1 LHTVRLLAACI
12 LQVVLAGCGGLHRE
26 GVPAGQPAG
35 CPRQTAAALSAS
47 QEALGPSSE
56 TPELECALDFLR
68 GSDDPALRRSSLG
81 SRLCLHLAERDSDP
95 AERERFAWEGV
106 KLAETAL
113 AQGGK
118 DDGAVHYYLAANL
131 GLAVRDDMT
140 VAMANLHRL
149 EAEFKAAVKLSP
161 DFDDGGPLRL
171 LGMLY
176 LKAPAWPAGIGDGDK
191 ALDLLGQAVEKHP
204 GHPLNH
210 LFYAQALWEVNGES
224 EGRRVKEEMAAGWK
238 LLESGNWGYNKKPWK
253 QEFADLR
260 EEIGEPAH

>member
-1 LHTVRLLAACI
+1 MRLFASGLLSA
-12 LQVVLAGCGGLHRE
+12 VLAGCGGLHRDA
-26 GVPAGQPAG
+26 VPAGQPAG
-35 CPRQTAAALSAS
+35 CPRQTAAALIAN
-47 QEALGPSSE
+47 QDALGPSSA
-56 TPELECALDFLR
+56 TPELECALGFVR
-68 GSDDPALRRSSLG
+68 GSDDPVLRRSSLG

-149 EAEFKAAVKLSP
+149 EDEFEAAVRLSP
-161 DFDDGGPLRL
+161 DVDDGGPLRL

-176 LKAPAWPAGIGDGDK
+176 LKAPPWPAGIGDGDK
-191 ALDLLGQAVEKHP
+191 ALDLLQRAVDKHP
-204 GHPLNH
+204 AHPLNH
-210 LFYAQALWEVNGES
+210 LFYAQALWEVNGE
-224 EGRRVKEEMAAGWK
+224 GRRVKEEMAAGMK
-238 LLESGNWGYNKKPWK
+238 LLESGHWGYNKKPWK

-260 EEIGEPAH
+260 EEIGEPVR